1 MNDECNGDP
10 EPLQTLL
17 ASAFAVQESRIDAQR
32 LSAIVE
38 IRRLIADSNLNL
50 DEAMNVIAEL
60 ARQMADASGSAIGLL
75 KSGQLVYRA
84 GRGSAATFV
93 GRRVMATLSGSAP
106 SPEMAEILRVENADL
121 DTRIQSAI
129 CRQFEAKALLI
140 LPIYCEGL
148 LSGVL
153 EIFFSQPHEFAEQ
166 EVRAYR
172 QFAELVGEAIS
183 PSSHVEHKEVLATKF
198 SGGNRV
204 IESSPASSAKLF
216 HRDAPLAAVSE
227 TVETT
232 IRQSGQRSAIW
243 MRTVGLPFVR
253 CACDLGVA
261 AVVLLAVVSFLLY
274 GHRSSMSQLATSP
287 SGKLDSIEHSAP
299 GVSTQ
304 QVADR
309 SANDSGGRD
318 VMMRDAVSESR
329 RWPSHPASQVKYFGD
344 NVTVR
349 YFAPKSA
356 IMKATA
362 GETEIRRM
370 SDDVSVRYFKPR
382 RSADT
387 GR

>member
-1 MNDECNGDP
+1 
-10 EPLQTLL
+10 
-17 ASAFAVQESRIDAQR
+17 V
-32 LSAIVE
+32 
-38 IRRLIADSNLNL
+38 
-50 DEAMNVIAEL
+50 
-60 ARQMADASGSAIGLL
+60 
-75 KSGQLVYRA
+75 
-84 GRGSAATFV
+84 
-93 GRRVMATLSGSAP
+93 
-106 SPEMAEILRVENADL
+106 AEILRVENADL

-153 EIFFSQPHEFAEQ
+153 EIFFSQPHQFAEQ

-172 QFAELVGEAIS
+172 QFAELVGEVIS
-183 PSSHVEHKEVLATKF
+183 PSSHPEHKEVLATKF

-274 GHRSSMSQLATSP
+274 GHRPSMSQLATSP

-304 QVADR
+304 QVANR
-309 SANDSGGRD
+309 SANDS
-318 VMMRDAVSESR
+318 DAVSESR

-356 IMKATA
+356 VMKATA